1 MADYLL
7 LASPS
12 LGCYREATAS
22 KQSIT
27 FCLPSWHT
35 LPSPPERDF
44 CVMGYFLSIPSTFP
58 IERAIIARQAFL
70 LCIPDGAG
78 WPRIPAPN
86 PIFPNGDDPVATTNA
101 ATAPV
106 ELGKPAKTKHRSAEI
121 THDPQRAPA
130 RAMLMAMGITH
141 EDMEKPFVAIANLAS
156 DVTPCNVHL
165 SRFANGAKEGV
176 RAADGVPFEFGTIT
190 VSDGISMGTEGMK
203 TSLVSREVIAD
214 SIELVTFGERMD
226 GLITIAGCDKNMPG
240 CMMALARLNVP
251 GIFMYGG
258 SIMPGQYNGRDVN
271 IQDVFEAVGGYAKGD
286 VSFEE
291 LRDLECRAC
300 PGEGSCAGL
309 FTANTMS
316 TAIEVMGM
324 SLPGD
329 ASIPAIDPRKL
340 GESRD
345 VGRALMRLLEEDV
358 RPRDIMTKQ
367 AFENAIT
374 VGVAMGGS
382 TNIVLHLLAIANE
395 AGVPLALEDF
405 ERISASTPYIADMK
419 PAGRY
424 VMADLSRYGGIA
436 LVMKRLLAA
445 GLLHG
450 DAMTVTGRTVAQNLE
465 SISVVDDQPV
475 ITQVD
480 TPRSPTGGLAILRGN
495 LAPDGAVIKVAGH
508 QERVYRGPARVF
520 DQEPAAFQ
528 AIQRGEIKAGDIVII
543 RYEGPKGGPGMQEM
557 LGVTAAIVGQGLG
570 DDVALVT
577 DGRFSGA
584 SHGPMVGH
592 VAPEAAVG
600 GPIALL
606 QEGDEVTL
614 DIPARQLNVML
625 TEEELTDRRA
635 NWQPLPPNYTTGALA
650 KYAKLASSASE
661 GAVTG

>member
-1 MADYLL
+1 MT
-7 LASPS
+7 
-12 LGCYREATAS
+12 TAS
-22 KQSIT
+22 
-27 FCLPSWHT
+27 
-35 LPSPPERDF
+35 
-44 CVMGYFLSIPSTFP
+44 
-58 IERAIIARQAFL
+58 
-70 LCIPDGAG
+70 
-78 WPRIPAPN
+78 
-86 PIFPNGDDPVATTNA
+86 
-101 ATAPV
+101 
-106 ELGKPAKTKHRSAEI
+106 KPAKTKHRSAEI

-130 RAMLMAMGITH
+130 RAMLMAMGISQ
-141 EDMEKPFVAIANLAS
+141 EDMEKPFVAIASLAS

-165 SRFANGAKEGV
+165 DRFAQAAKEGV
-176 RAADGVPFEFGTIT
+176 RSGEGVPFKFGTIT

-240 CMMALARLNVP
+240 CMMAMARLNVP
-251 GIFMYGG
+251 AIFMYGG
-258 SIMPGQYNGRDVN
+258 TIMPGHYEGRDVN
-271 IQDVFEAVGGYAKGD
+271 IQDVFEAVGAYAKGD
-286 VSFEE
+286 VTLEQLTE
-291 LRDLECRAC
+291 LQCRAC

-316 TAIEVMGM
+316 TAIEVLGM

-329 ASIPAIDPRKL
+329 ASLPAIDPRKIV
-340 GESRD
+340 EARD
-345 VGRALMRLLEEDV
+345 VGRTLMRLLEDDV
-358 RPRDIMTKQ
+358 RPRDILTKQ

-374 VGVAMGGS
+374 VAVSMGGS
-382 TNIVLHLLAIANE
+382 TNVVLHLLAIANE
-395 AGVPLALEDF
+395 AEVPLSIEDF
-405 ERISASTPYIADMK
+405 DRISRSTPYIADMK

-450 DAMTVTGRTVAQNLE
+450 DAMSVTGKTLAQNLE
-465 SISVVDDQPV
+465 GVETVDDQPI

-508 QERVYRGPARVF
+508 QERVFQGPARVF
-520 DQEPAAFQ
+520 DQEPAAFR
-528 AIQRGEIKAGDIVII
+528 AIQGGEIKPGDIVII

-557 LGVTAAIVGQGLG
+557 LGVTAALVGQGLG

-600 GPIALL
+600 GPIAFVR
-606 QEGDEVTL
+606 EGDEITL
-614 DIPARQLNVML
+614 DIPARQLNVKL
-625 TEEELTDRRA
+625 TEEEFTDRRA
-635 NWQPLPPNYTTGALA
+635 NWTPNPPNYTTGALA

-661 GAVTG
+661 GAVTR